1 MHSTVEFSGGAIIGS
16 IRISFPS
23 ATLIV
28 DHKMITLRVFLLET
42 YKFPNKLVTSIE
54 KLGYARIAIH
64 HVIPDYPVKIIFILD
79 DASNIIQ
86 AIQETGF
93 SPSCP
98 IRGDIHVLRGGL
110 PIHWQIIPIIFLWW
124 NCLLLLG
131 IRYPEMIVPFPVI
144 ALLGILS
151 GCILILKSSK
161 VQEVVLKPG
170 RSIGEIK
177 SLVILIALLDIFFL
191 IVMLLTA
198 FAQFFMS

>member
-1 MHSTVEFSGGAIIGS
+1 MGV
-16 IRISFPS
+16 
-23 ATLIV
+23 
-28 DHKMITLRVFLLET
+28 
-42 YKFPNKLVTSIE
+42 YKFPDKLVTSIE
-54 KLGYARIAIH
+54 KLGYSRIAIYH
-64 HVIPDYPVKIIFILD
+64 IIPDYPVKMIFISD
-79 DASNIIQ
+79 NASNIIQ

-110 PIHWQIIPIIFLWW
+110 PVHWQIIPIAFLWW

-144 ALLGILS
+144 ALLGILL
-151 GCILILKSSK
+151 GCILILKSLK